1 MKRREF
7 ITLVG
12 GAAAAWPG
20 HRNDVVAS
28 TPPCGNAGNAG
39 IIAVRRSTG
48 ALMKISWSGI
58 LLSLAVVVGGASGAA
73 AQQAKLFFEGDIV
86 RGDQDGAP
94 GPGCV
99 LNSQFKH
106 LEKVVWRLRILDAAG
121 KPLDDKGLKSL
132 VVELADGQKLP
143 ARFGV
148 HPPPRIGP
156 AVDYFWTARWII
168 PTEYPSGS
176 FYYKVTATS
185 LDGTTQT
192 WEPFKS
198 LPSRVAVLDGAIE
211 IKK

>member
-1 MKRREF
+1 MDF
-7 ITLVG
+7 DGTLRNG
-12 GAAAAWPG
+12 RQFGDNCRAAEQ
-20 HRNDVVAS
+20 V
-28 TPPCGNAGNAG
+28 GNA
-39 IIAVRRSTG
+39 
-48 ALMKISWSGI
+48 MKNTLSRIV
-58 LLSLAVVVGGASGAA
+58 LSLAVACGFASAA
-73 AQQAKLFFEGDIV
+73 PAQQTKLFFEGDIV

-106 LEKVVWRLRILDAAG
+106 LEKVVWRLRVLDAAG

-132 VVELADGQKLP
+132 VVELPDGQKMA

-156 AVDYFWTARWII
+156 PVDYFWTARWII
-168 PTEYPSGS
+168 PVEYPSGS
-176 FYYKVTATS
+176 FSYKVIATS
-185 LDGTTQT
+185 LDGSSQT

-198 LPSRVAVLDGAIE
+198 LPSRLAVLDGAIE

>member
-1 MKRREF
+1 MKN
-7 ITLVG
+7 TLSRIV
-12 GAAAAWPG
+12 
-20 HRNDVVAS
+20 
-28 TPPCGNAGNAG
+28 
-39 IIAVRRSTG
+39 
-48 ALMKISWSGI
+48 
-58 LLSLAVVVGGASGAA
+58 LSLAVIYGFASGAQ
-73 AQQAKLFFEGDIV
+73 AQQAKLFFEADIV
-86 RGDQDGAP
+86 RGDQEGAP

-121 KPLDDKGLKSL
+121 KELDDKGLKSV
-132 VVELADGQKLP
+132 VVELPDGQKMVG
-143 ARFGV
+143 RFSG

-176 FYYKVTATS
+176 FYYKVVATS
-185 LDGTTQT
+185 LDGSSQT

-198 LPSRVAVLDGAIE
+198 LPSRLAVLDGAIE